1 MLVLHLGHQGSP
13 CSLPGV
19 SAVYDWEDADFSGT
33 PDETLNLGDDH
44 GYIDEHGIVK
54 VTIVDS
60 AGVFQRRFH
69 FCKCPNAASC
79 WEQLFQGGFWP
90 ASLRR
95 PQTAFTLNVLCQFH
109 YASLEAKVA
118 ASAFYTSLCCYDGGN
133 DYKKLPVSA
142 KLY

>member
-1 MLVLHLGHQGSP
+1 MVNHQQLPLHRILAWNGHHFERADLGNLGLVLHLGHQGSP

-19 SAVYDWEDADFSGT
+19 SAVHDWEDTDFSDT
-33 PDETLNLGDDH
+33 PDETLNIG
-44 GYIDEHGIVK
+44 DEHGIVK

-69 FCKCPNAASC
+69 FCKCPTAASC
-79 WEQLFQGGFWP
+79 WEQLLQGGFWP

-95 PQTAFTLNVLCQFH
+95 PQTAFTLNVLHQFH

-118 ASAFYTSLCCYDGGN
+118 ASAF
-133 DYKKLPVSA
+133 
-142 KLY
+142 